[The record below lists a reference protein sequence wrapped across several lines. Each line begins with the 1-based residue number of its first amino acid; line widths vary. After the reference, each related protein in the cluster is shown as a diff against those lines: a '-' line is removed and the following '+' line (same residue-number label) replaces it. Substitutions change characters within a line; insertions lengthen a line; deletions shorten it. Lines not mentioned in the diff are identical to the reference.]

1 MECHVSRRQL
11 NSLVIDRSFSVKGL
25 ITNQAKMNK
34 GKKLVFETI
43 KNDGKRKNECD
54 GNSRKFT
61 TGFSRKAD
69 F

>member
-34 GKKLVFETI
+34 GKKLAFETI

-54 GNSRKFT
+54 GNS
-61 TGFSRKAD
+61 
-69 F
+69 